1 MGGRTVSRMWNTDS
15 KGSLG
20 WGTKLSFGQDE
31 FEVPRAIQMA
41 AVDRVRCG
49 RAESAGK
56 GRDNPQVGMK
66 MPRELYIF
74 LEKVTRMGPW
84 GWPRM
89 KDGEGGC

>member
-1 MGGRTVSRMWNTDS
+1 MKYRR

-41 AVDRVRCG
+41 AVDTVRCG